1 LLVNSSDRQENIIIK
16 LLALYEEHNKM
27 SLKIIELLT
36 HISSSIEQGDGSRLE
51 KYALIEKEF
60 TKKLLKTKR
69 VISSF
74 EKNCGVYSVELNQ
87 SRSLALSQQESIM
100 TLGKNNRTILKDYL
114 KKLAIQIENISR
126 IVLYSSSFSK
136 QSNPQFIDL
145 KI

>member
-1 LLVNSSDRQENIIIK
+1 
-16 LLALYEEHNKM
+16 
-27 SLKIIELLT
+27 
-36 HISSSIEQGDGSRLE
+36 LE